1 MDQKPY
7 YQLEPSSSQAPVRKK
22 LTFYEPCVESRTVD
36 RSSQLKG
43 IDSRQYASAQ
53 PDTNQANFRD
63 KEEPQQTIDAKERLT
78 RLEACHRLD
87 LDCKRSKKGMLLFH
101 YVIYSYLSLWFP
113 FPFIFLI
120 PPYYYTNTNC
130 MYRYIYVTSPICMST
145 SMPQCTCHIAVQQR
159 SSRLRCTALTL

>member
-1 MDQKPY
+1 MI
-7 YQLEPSSSQAPVRKK
+7 LTVSSFAFCFVKK
-22 LTFYEPCVESRTVD
+22 
-36 RSSQLKG
+36 
-43 IDSRQYASAQ
+43 
-53 PDTNQANFRD
+53 
-63 KEEPQQTIDAKERLT
+63 RLT
-78 RLEACHRLD
+78 HNQSRSVSKTSLNARLHGFSGIGNHMCHRLD
-87 LDCKRSKKGMLLFH
+87 LYCKRSKKGMLLFL
-101 YVIYSYLSLWFP
+101 YVIYSPLSLWFP